1 MIPPA
6 RVLPLLLCLVSIAG
20 VLRAE
25 DRLQFNRDIRPI
37 LSDAC
42 FHCHGPDEKERK
54 GGLRLDLKEHAF
66 QPGKS
71 GAIPIVPGRPDDS
84 EILVRV
90 LLESADPDHMPP
102 PESGK
107 SLTPAQKDTL
117 RRWIEQGAEYQGHW
131 AFITP
136 DRPAI
141 PTIEGHPHPVDA
153 FLADRL
159 RREGLAL
166 QPEADRATLLR
177 RVSLDLT
184 GLPPT
189 LAELDAF
196 ERDTAPDAYEK
207 AVDRL
212 LASPHFG
219 ERMALEWLDLARY
232 ADSNGFQSDGSRQMW
247 LWRDWLIGA
256 YNRNLPFDRFTIEQ
270 LAGDLLPGATE
281 DQIIATGFNRNHRL
295 NGEGGRIQEEWFVE
309 TVIDRVETTGMTWM
323 ALTLNCARCHDHKY
337 DPLTQREFY
346 QLFAF
351 FNSNQE
357 SGVLEGGD
365 GKNTAPVLRVA
376 GAAQKA
382 EFARLDAAVAAAEAE
397 VKAAPTRVAAAL
409 AAWEAEQRQILARGE
424 RAAVWQSAAGETAKS
439 LGGAT
444 LTRQPDG
451 SWLATGTNPPN
462 DTYEITLP
470 LPAGTFGGVRLEVLP
485 DPALPNKSL
494 GRGSN
499 GNFVLSGVELTLRTP
514 GQPDQPVPLARAVAD
529 YEQSGYGIA
538 EILANAKVPGS
549 KGPKGWAVDGNA
561 ADKRLPRRAMFLPAT
576 PVTVAAPAVLTVT
589 LRHQAGFRDH
599 NIGRFRLSLTTHDP
613 ALVQLDG
620 GSGLPQPILAILATD
635 PPARTAEQT
644 RALETF
650 YRGLPAHP
658 LSRAQ
663 AALETAKA
671 SRKAVEEAIP
681 SVMIM
686 KEAAQPKDAFILTRG
701 EYDKPT
707 DKVTRGLPAVLPPLE
722 KGDPLNRLGLARWLV
737 SGEHPLTARV
747 WINREWE
754 RLFGTGIVKTSEN
767 FGSQAEWPSHPELLD
782 WLAVEFVSPT
792 RLPAVQG
799 RPATSWD
806 MKAMIKFLVT
816 SRAYRQSSATTP
828 ALVARDPENRL
839 LARGPRFRL
848 RGELVRDQA
857 LAAGGL
863 LVPTLGGPS
872 VRPYMPE
879 GVWDETSRYG
889 DLRGYQADT
898 GDGLYRRTLY
908 TIWKRTGAPPTLLLF
923 DAPTREVCTPKR
935 SRTNT
940 PLQALALLN
949 ETTYVEA
956 ARALAQR
963 MIREGGA
970 TAADRLAVGYRLA
983 TARRPDAATL
993 QLLVQG
999 YERRLTT
1006 FRAAPDSARAYISH
1020 GASRPDPALDPAELA
1035 AYTVSASI
1043 LLNLDR
1049 VVTRD

>member
-20 VLRAE
+20 VVRAE

-102 PESGK
+102 PKSGK

-382 EFARLDAAVAAAEAE
+382 ELARLDAAVAAAEAE

-409 AAWEAEQRQILARGE
+409 AAWEAEQRQILARGD

-462 DTYEITLP
+462 DTYEIALP

-485 DPALPNKSL
+485 DPALPNQSL

-644 RALETF
+644 RALETY

-722 KGDPLNRLGLARWLV
+722 KGEPLNRLGLARWLV

-970 TAADRLAVGYRLA
+970 TAADRLAAGYRLA